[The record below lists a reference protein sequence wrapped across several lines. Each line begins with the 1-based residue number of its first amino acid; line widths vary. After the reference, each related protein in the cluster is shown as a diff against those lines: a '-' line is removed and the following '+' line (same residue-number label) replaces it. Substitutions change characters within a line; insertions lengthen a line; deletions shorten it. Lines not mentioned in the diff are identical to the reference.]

1 MNEEGRVC
9 DFKRQL
15 MTTGP
20 LFRWV
25 KAVSVARVG
34 AGADA
39 QAVAATDSRTAMRT
53 ARGTAT
59 RFMVSSLATIVLL
72 LRRRAAELVASIA
85 PDLLGGL
92 DDEAELGHLL
102 VVGQRVA
109 LGGRGEAALAGQADL
124 VQRHVLGGFV
134 DAALEVVLGLQL
146 RALGGDQAEDDH
158 LAGRD
163 EAQRLEAA
171 GALVV
176 VLQEEAVHVQLGEQ
190 GLGHEVVTTGGDPT
204 RAEVATAHV

>member
-1 MNEEGRVC
+1 MKSEGRVC
-9 DFKRQL
+9 CLNEQL
-15 MTTGP
+15 TTTVCLLKIGA
-20 LFRWV
+20 LCWV
-25 KAVSVARVG
+25 RTVSVARVG
-34 AGADA
+34 ADA
-39 QAVAATDSRTAMRT
+39 QPVATRDSNTAIRTAI
-53 ARGTAT
+53 GTAT

-72 LRRRAAELVASIA
+72 LRRDAAELVASIA
-85 PDLLGGL
+85 PDFAGGL
-92 DDEAELGHLL
+92 DDEAELSHLL
-102 VVGQRVA
+102 VVSQRVA

-146 RALGGDQAEDDH
+146 GTLGGDQAEDDH

-176 VLQEEAVHVQLGEQ
+176 VL
-190 GLGHEVVTTGGDPT
+190 
-204 RAEVATAHV
+204 

>member
-109 LGGRGEAALAGQADL
+109 FERGGEPALAGQADL
-124 VQRHVLGGFV
+124 VQRNELGRLV
-134 DAALEVVLGLQL
+134 DPPLQLILGLQL
-146 RALGGDQAEDDH
+146 RTLGRDQAQHDH
-158 LAGRD
+158 LALRH
-163 EAQRLEAA
+163 EPQRLEPA
-171 GALVV
+171 
-176 VLQEEAVHVQLGEQ
+176 
-190 GLGHEVVTTGGDPT
+190 
-204 RAEVATAHV
+204 

>member
-1 MNEEGRVC
+1 MNDEGRVC

-15 MTTGP
+15 ITTGP

-39 QAVAATDSRTAMRT
+39 QAVAATDSKTAMRT

-85 PDLLGGL
+85 PDALLAPDLVGGL
-92 DDEAELGHLL
+92 DDEAELRHLL

-124 VQRHVLGGFV
+124 VQRHVLGRFV
-134 DAALEVVLGLQL
+134 DAALEV
-146 RALGGDQAEDDH
+146 
-158 LAGRD
+158 
-163 EAQRLEAA
+163 
-171 GALVV
+171 
-176 VLQEEAVHVQLGEQ
+176 
-190 GLGHEVVTTGGDPT
+190 
-204 RAEVATAHV
+204 

>member
-9 DFKRQL
+9 CLNRQL
-15 MTTGP
+15 TTTVLAGAS
-20 LFRWV
+20 RV
-25 KAVSVARVG
+25 VSAVSVARVG
-34 AGADA
+34 AEA
-39 QAVAATDSRTAMRT
+39 QAVAATDSKTAMRT

-72 LRRRAAELVASIA
+72 LRRGVAELVASVA

-124 VQRHVLGGFV
+124 VQRHVLGRFV
-134 DAALEVVLGLQL
+134 DAAFEIVLGLQL
-146 RALGGDQAEDDH
+146 GTLGGDQAEDDH

-163 EAQRLEAA
+163 EAQWLEAA

-176 VLQEEAVHVQLGEQ
+176 VLQEEAVH
-190 GLGHEVVTTGGDPT
+190 
-204 RAEVATAHV
+204 